1 MQEKETKELE
11 KVLGKTHLSDYDTYV
26 EENRE
31 SMLSDS
37 NSFSTYVK
45 ELMSQKGISQQTVFL
60 NADVPERYGY
70 KLLSG
75 EKHTKQRDVII
86 RLCYSAEF
94 TLSEVQ
100 RALKKYGMAELYA
113 KDERDA
119 LIMIAFNERP
129 GSIIDVNALLKEH
142 GHLPLRTSG
151 VQE

>member
-1 MQEKETKELE
+1 MQEKETRELE
-11 KVLGKTHLSDYDTYV
+11 KVLGKTHLSDFDTYMK
-26 EENRE
+26 ENKD

-45 ELMSQKGISQQTVFL
+45 SLLGEKGISQQTVFL

-75 EKHTKQRDVII
+75 EKRTKQRDVIL
-86 RLCYSAEF
+86 RLCYAAEF
-94 TLSEVQ
+94 TLTETQ

-119 LIMIAFNERP
+119 LIMISFNERP
-129 GSIIDVNALLKEH
+129 GSIIDVNAMLKEH

>member
-1 MQEKETKELE
+1 MQEKETRELE
-11 KVLGKTHLSDYDTYV
+11 KVLGKTHLSDFDTYMK
-26 EENRE
+26 ENKD

-45 ELMSQKGISQQTVFL
+45 SLLGEKGISQQSVFL

-75 EKHTKQRDVII
+75 EKRTKQRDVIL
-86 RLCYSAEF
+86 RLCYAAEF
-94 TLSEVQ
+94 TLGETQ

-119 LIMIAFNERP
+119 LIMISFNERP
-129 GSIIDVNALLKEH
+129 GSIIDVNAMLKEH

>member
-1 MQEKETKELE
+1 MQEKETRELE
-11 KVLGKTHLSDYDTYV
+11 KVLGKTHLSDFDTYMK
-26 EENRE
+26 ENKD

-45 ELMSQKGISQQTVFL
+45 SLLGEKGISQQTVFL

-75 EKHTKQRDVII
+75 EKRTKQRDVIL
-86 RLCYSAEF
+86 RLCYAAEF
-94 TLSEVQ
+94 TLAETQ

-119 LIMIAFNERP
+119 LIMISFNERP
-129 GSIIDVNALLKEH
+129 GSIIDVNSMLKEH

>member
-1 MQEKETKELE
+1 MQEKETRELE
-11 KVLGKTHLSDYDTYV
+11 KVLGKTHLSDFDKYV
-26 EENRE
+26 DENKD
-31 SMLSDS
+31 SMISDS

-45 ELMSQKGISQQTVFL
+45 GLMGEKGISQQTVFL

-75 EKHTKQRDVII
+75 EKRTKQRDVIL
-86 RLCYSAEF
+86 RLCYAAEF
-94 TLSEVQ
+94 SLAETQ

-119 LIMIAFNERP
+119 LIMISFNERP
-129 GSIIDVNALLKEH
+129 GSIIDVNAMLKEH

>member
-100 RALKKYGMAELYA
+100 RALKKYGMADLYA